1 MTSIFST
8 RESSKDFLISI
19 SPDSTSTGSEKVSS
33 ILLLTPI
40 ATSLSKGLDELK
52 VGGVTSAVVKD
63 NEFLS
68 LIPD

>member
-1 MTSIFST
+1 M
-8 RESSKDFLISI
+8 
-19 SPDSTSTGSEKVSS
+19 SS